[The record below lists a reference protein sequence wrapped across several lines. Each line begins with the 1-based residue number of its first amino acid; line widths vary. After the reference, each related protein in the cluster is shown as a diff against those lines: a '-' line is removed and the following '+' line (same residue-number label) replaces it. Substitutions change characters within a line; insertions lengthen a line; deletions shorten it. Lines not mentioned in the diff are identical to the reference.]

1 MMGTVLFA
9 LYLHTDWK
17 PWGTLGLILASFAGW
32 AVSLCVSGAA
42 VQTHAKL
49 TMARTVILY
58 RGPLPFPPRRVERL
72 AGVERRRLGQLP
84 AIQEGIALVSV

>member
-1 MMGTVLFA
+1 MHYTCTLPESCGE
-9 LYLHTDWK
+9 
-17 PWGTLGLILASFAGW
+17 LGLILASFAGW

-49 TMARTVILY
+49 TMSRKVILDC
-58 RGPLPFPPRRVERL
+58 GSPSFPPRRVERL